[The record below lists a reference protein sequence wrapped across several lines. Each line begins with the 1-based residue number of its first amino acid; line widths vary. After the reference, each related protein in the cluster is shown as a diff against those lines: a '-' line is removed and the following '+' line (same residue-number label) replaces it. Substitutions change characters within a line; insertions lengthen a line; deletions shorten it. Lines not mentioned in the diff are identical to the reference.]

1 MEKFEIKYEVRIYA
15 DAEHRNCIAISVAND
30 LMVAL
35 AFIGVS
41 PYWEIRD
48 GAQREEE
55 SHGWIADSE

>member
-1 MEKFEIKYEVRIYA
+1 MKNFKIKYEVRIYS

-48 GAQREEE
+48 GAQRQAEVTQ
-55 SHGWIADSE
+55 